1 MDTQLILVLH
11 VIVCIVLIVL
21 VLLQSGKEGMGVI
34 FGGGS
39 SSVLGSS
46 GAGGILVKLTTFMA
60 VLFVAT
66 CLSYNIL
73 TSSQHDDK
81 SLILDLPPV
90 DDPSQPATQTLP
102 SAVDPSTPAPQAASE
117 APQVAP
123 QEAPQ
128 VAPQGEAVTAPEAP
142 AQ

>member
-11 VIVCIVLIVL
+11 VIVCIVLVVL

-73 TSSQHDDK
+73 TSSKHGDK

-102 SAVDPSTPAPQAASE
+102 SAVDPSTPAPQAS
-117 APQVAP
+117 PD
-123 QEAPQ
+123 APQ
-128 VAPQGEAVTAPEAP
+128 VAPQGEAVTAPETP

>member
-11 VIVCIVLIVL
+11 VIVCVVLIVL

-46 GAGGILVKLTTFMA
+46 GAGGILVKLTSFVA

-73 TSSQHDDK
+73 TSSQHADK
-81 SLILDLPPV
+81 SVILDLPPI
-90 DDPSQPATQTLP
+90 DDPSQPATQTAP
-102 SAVDPSTPAPQAASE
+102 SAVDPSTPAPQDS
-117 APQVAP
+117 APAQAP
-123 QEAPQ
+123 GQAPD
-128 VAPQGEAVTAPEAP
+128 GGAVPAEAP